1 MAESG
6 GLKARHQERIS
17 PDILRFVAVGLGFLA
32 VALFLRHEMAGDLRV
47 QVEQIRS
54 LLKGS
59 ELPGG
64 EWSSGLLFLLAG
76 GALITLGVP
85 RLWVSGVAGAI
96 YGVVVGVVLAL
107 GSSMIGAATVYA
119 IGRFLLASVVQR
131 RARGRLAAWSCR
143 FRENGF
149 WWVLYGRLFPFSNAS
164 VKSLLCGSCRVPFQS
179 YLAASFLGFIPLTLV
194 FVAFGSGTAKA
205 NLQQVL
211 LGFCLLPTTWLCRR
225 LLVRPGKARI
235 EEKPAMHEIPGEKP

>member
-1 MAESG
+1 M
-6 GLKARHQERIS
+6 
-17 PDILRFVAVGLGFLA
+17 AVGLGFLA
-32 VALFLRHEMAGDLRV
+32 VALFLRHEMTGDLRV

-59 ELPGG
+59 DLPGG

-96 YGVVVGVVLAL
+96 YGVVIGVVLAL
-107 GSSMIGAATVYA
+107 GSSMIGAAMVYA
-119 IGRFLLASVVQR
+119 VGRFLLAKVVQR
-131 RARGRLAAWSCR
+131 RAQGRLAVWSCR

-164 VKSLLCGSCRVPFQS
+164 IKSLLCGSCRVPFRP

-194 FVAFGSGTAKA
+194 FVAFGSGGTAKA

-225 LLVRPGKARI
+225 LLVRPGQARP
-235 EEKPAMHEIPGEKP
+235 EEKPSMCNVPDAKP